1 MQGVLNSNQNLKSRE
16 KVMNTN
22 ITIKI
27 PRFSSHSKIFELGFI
42 FFHFSLSA
50 QFFFKEILFSFAHL
64 LFTLSLQ
71 KIKNQQFTHQDL
83 SCTNLYRTQD
93 NQLVEESSSVP
104 NVAKCMCVVC
114 ETSELASVKKC
125 ERYDYK
131 KIQYTHLSYIIMV

>member
-83 SCTNLYRTQD
+83 ACTNLYRTQD
-93 NQLVEESSSVP
+93 IINQLKNQVQYPVQQSV
-104 NVAKCMCVVC
+104 CMLCVKPV
-114 ETSELASVKKC
+114 SEQVLKTVRDMTTKK
-125 ERYDYK
+125 YN
-131 KIQYTHLSYIIMV
+131 IVI